1 MSAKIVSSRVKRA
14 NDVENIKHYL
24 VSKYLLFFIM
34 ICSFYP
40 GNCKSP
46 ICVRFVNLFAKASR
60 VCDCKYSKGKR
71 GSEEKHEN
79 WRSKSRREAWRF
91 LLGTHTYS
99 KPLLVLCIRLLLH
112 HWRKLSKIMQIQ
124 TFLLHSISVFSA
136 ASSGRDF
143 CPLSRFSQLGIDF
156 IALKVFSWTVQDL
169 IRGA

>member
-1 MSAKIVSSRVKRA
+1 MPCPLYHQISQRTDSQRAKFIEKVHKPPLWVNVVDFELNGFNASLGVSLTPKSHDALITIYSSLVFLMSAKIVSSRVKRA

-79 WRSKSRREAWRF
+79 
-91 LLGTHTYS
+91 
-99 KPLLVLCIRLLLH
+99 
-112 HWRKLSKIMQIQ
+112 
-124 TFLLHSISVFSA
+124 
-136 ASSGRDF
+136 
-143 CPLSRFSQLGIDF
+143 
-156 IALKVFSWTVQDL
+156 
-169 IRGA
+169 

>member
-1 MSAKIVSSRVKRA
+1 M
-14 NDVENIKHYL
+14 

-91 LLGTHTYS
+91 YWAHTHIPNHFS
-99 KPLLVLCIRLLLH
+99 CCASDFCCIIDENFPKSCKSRL
-112 HWRKLSKIMQIQ
+112 
-124 TFLLHSISVFSA
+124 FLLDSISVFRLLQQCA
-136 ASSGRDF
+136 ASSVRDF
-143 CPLSRFSQLGIDF
+143 GRLCRFSYLGIDF
-156 IALKVFSWTVQDL
+156 ITLKVFPWTVQDL